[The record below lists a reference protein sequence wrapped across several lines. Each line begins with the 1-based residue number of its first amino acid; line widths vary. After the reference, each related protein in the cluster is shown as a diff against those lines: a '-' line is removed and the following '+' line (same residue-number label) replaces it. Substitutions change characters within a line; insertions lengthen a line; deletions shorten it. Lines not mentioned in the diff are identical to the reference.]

1 MDPHFTEGI
10 IKEIEPKID
19 EMNNNGITPVIV
31 TTAEL
36 RLAFRRFMEPSYH
49 CWLSLHQELPSET
62 QIEPFGAIAL
72 ANQSLPD
79 EIVDAMNEQESANKE
94 PVAA

>member
-1 MDPHFTEGI
+1 
-10 IKEIEPKID
+10 
-19 EMNNNGITPVIV
+19 
-31 TTAEL
+31 
-36 RLAFRRFMEPSYH
+36 MEPSYPQ
-49 CWLSLHQELPSET
+49 LLVLAYQELPSET

-79 EIVDAMNEQESANKE
+79 EIVDAMNEQESAHKE